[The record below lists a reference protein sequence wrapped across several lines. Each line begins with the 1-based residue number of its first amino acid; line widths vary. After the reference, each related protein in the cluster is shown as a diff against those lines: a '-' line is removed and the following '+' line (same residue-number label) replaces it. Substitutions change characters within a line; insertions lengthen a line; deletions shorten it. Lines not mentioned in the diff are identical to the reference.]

1 MNSIDSFIAFVQ
13 DTFQT
18 KDFIPL
24 HAPVFS
30 GKEKEY
36 LLQTIDSTFV
46 SSVGAYVDAFEK
58 KMQQLTQT
66 PKAVAVVNGTAAL
79 QVALRLA
86 GVKAGDEVLTQ
97 SLTFVATANSI
108 AYNQAH
114 PIFLDVDR
122 DTMGLSPIA
131 LTHFLEEYAEKR
143 EDGTYNKR
151 TQRRIAACLPMHT
164 FGLMCRIE
172 AIATICANWNIPLV
186 EDAAEAL
193 GSTCN
198 GKAAGSFGLLGTFSF
213 NGNKIVT
220 CGGGGAIV
228 SNDVEL
234 GKKAKYLT
242 TTAKVPHA
250 WEYVHDE
257 LGYNFRMPNLNAA
270 LACAQLEQLEDFIVQ
285 KRKLFEQY
293 NIFFADSAIEIK
305 QPVPDTT
312 SNHWLMA
319 LELPDR
325 DARDAFLKATNAA
338 GVMTRPIWQ
347 LMYKL
352 PMYEH
357 CQRDGQEQAAY
368 LEDRIV
374 NIPSSVVH
382 A

>member
-1 MNSIDSFIAFVQ
+1 MSTQSVIDFIRAQ
-13 DTFQT
+13 FQT
-18 KDFIPL
+18 EDFIPL
-24 HAPVFS
+24 HAPVFK

-36 LLQTIDSTFV
+36 LLDTIDSTFV
-46 SSVGAYVDAFEK
+46 SSVGAYVDAFEE

-66 PKAVAVVNGTAAL
+66 AKAVAVVNGTAAL

-86 GVKAGDEVLTQ
+86 GVKADEEVLTQ
-97 SLTFVATANSI
+97 ALTFVATANAI

-114 PIFLDVDR
+114 PVFLDADR

-172 AIATICANWNIPLV
+172 AIAAICAYWNIPLV

-193 GSTCN
+193 GSSAN
-198 GKAAGSFGLLGTFSF
+198 GKAAGSFGRLGTFSF

-228 SNDVEL
+228 SNDTEL
-234 GKKAKYLT
+234 GKKGKYLT

-270 LACAQLEQLEDFIVQ
+270 LACAQLEQLEGFIVQ

-293 NIFFADSAIEIK
+293 TNFFADSALEVK
-305 QPVPDTT
+305 QPLPSTT

-347 LMYKL
+347 LMYRL

-357 CQRDGQEQAAY
+357 CQRDEQKNAEY

-374 NIPSSVVH
+374 NIPSGVVV
-382 A
+382 

>member
-1 MNSIDSFIAFVQ
+1 
-13 DTFQT
+13 
-18 KDFIPL
+18 
-24 HAPVFS
+24 
-30 GKEKEY
+30 
-36 LLQTIDSTFV
+36 
-46 SSVGAYVDAFEK
+46 
-58 KMQQLTQT
+58 
-66 PKAVAVVNGTAAL
+66 
-79 QVALRLA
+79 
-86 GVKAGDEVLTQ
+86 
-97 SLTFVATANSI
+97 
-108 AYNQAH
+108 
-114 PIFLDVDR
+114 
-122 DTMGLSPIA
+122 MGLSPIA

-172 AIATICANWNIPLV
+172 AIATICANWYIPLV